1 MQDKRV
7 FGRQHVPQAV
17 PHDLAFG
24 RPLQQ
29 SHKFIPSSAVRGM
42 LRELVHG
49 HSKDSRRLKG
59 LGRHLRLGR
68 QDIDDHDRAD
78 GHGWR
83 GARWHWW
90 LREHELRH
98 PVLSTHGQTNLVA
111 RPAHIV
117 PLRVRRLQRLRS
129 FVVTSVQ
136 EGIALDKCL
145 CRRMHHAC

>member
-1 MQDKRV
+1 MI
-7 FGRQHVPQAV
+7 GRQHIPQAV

-29 SHKFIPSSAVRGM
+29 SHKFVPPSAVLGM
-42 LRELVHG
+42 LRELFDRHG
-49 HSKDSRRLKG
+49 KDRRRLKG
-59 LGRHLRLGR
+59 RGRHVRRGR

-78 GHGWR
+78 GHGWC
-83 GARWHWW
+83 GARWHGR

-98 PVLSTHGQTNLVA
+98 SVLGTHGQTNLVA

-117 PLRVRRLQRLRS
+117 PSRVRRLQRLRS

-145 CRRMHHAC
+145 GRRMHHAC